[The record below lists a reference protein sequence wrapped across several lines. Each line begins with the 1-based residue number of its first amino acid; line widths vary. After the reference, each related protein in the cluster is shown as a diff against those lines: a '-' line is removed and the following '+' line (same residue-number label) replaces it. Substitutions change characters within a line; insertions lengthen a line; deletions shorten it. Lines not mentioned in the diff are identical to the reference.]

1 VPRVIVLNVI
11 VSNVV
16 VLNVIVPN
24 VVMVSVL
31 SPVSMISNL
40 SLSFLG
46 WACLDSSD
54 LRLLRRVQGLHQIQ
68 VSRMP
73 RHRGHLVH
81 VQSQVKT
88 HLRVQ
93 FRNAFWWFVLAVYWL
108 GPRPKNGGIKFLVIG
123 FGDTS
128 CTGWKSTHLTS
139 VYGHPFLS
147 PDDTTLMA
155 KYRCP

>member
-1 VPRVIVLNVI
+1 VPNVIVPNVVVPNVIMLRVIVPNVISLSVIVPRVVVLCVI
-11 VSNVV
+11 

-24 VVMVSVL
+24 VVMLSVL

-54 LRLLRRVQGLHQIQ
+54 LRVLRRLQGLHQIQ

-81 VQSQVKT
+81 VQSQVKAR
-88 HLRVQ
+88 LRVQ
-93 FRNAFWWFVLAVYWL
+93 FHNAF
-108 GPRPKNGGIKFLVIG
+108 
-123 FGDTS
+123 
-128 CTGWKSTHLTS
+128 
-139 VYGHPFLS
+139 
-147 PDDTTLMA
+147 
-155 KYRCP
+155 